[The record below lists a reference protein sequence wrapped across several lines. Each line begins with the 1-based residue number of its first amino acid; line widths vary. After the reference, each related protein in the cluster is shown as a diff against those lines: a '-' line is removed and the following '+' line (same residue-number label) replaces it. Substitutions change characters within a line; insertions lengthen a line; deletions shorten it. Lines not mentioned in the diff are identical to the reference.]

1 MYWPRCSTSAP
12 APTRPPE
19 RMKRPALPSVVGA
32 LLILLYPLLIW
43 FAQGRVEP
51 RMLALLLV
59 AIAAARLLTTRMDRK
74 LRWMGLAALAL
85 AMPALYWNALLP
97 LKLYPVAI
105 SAGMLA
111 LFGYSLV
118 KPPSMIERM
127 ARLTDPD
134 LPAYAITY
142 TRRVTQVWCIF
153 FALNGSI
160 ALATALWASQ
170 AVWSLYTGVLS
181 YIAMGLLFC
190 AEYMVR
196 LHVRRRH
203 HA

>member
-1 MYWPRCSTSAP
+1 
-12 APTRPPE
+12 
-19 RMKRPALPSVVGA
+19 MKRPALPSVVGA

-43 FAQGRVEP
+43 FAHGRVEP
-51 RMLALLLV
+51 RLLALLLV

-74 LRWMGLAALAL
+74 LRWMGLAALVL

-127 ARLTDPD
+127 ARLTDPG
-134 LPAYAITY
+134 LPAYAIAY
-142 TRRVTQVWCIF
+142 TRRVTQVWCLF

-190 AEYMVR
+190 VEYMVR

>member
-1 MYWPRCSTSAP
+1 
-12 APTRPPE
+12 
-19 RMKRPALPSVVGA
+19 MKRPALPSVIGA

-43 FAQGRVEP
+43 FAHGRVEP

-59 AIAAARLLTTRMDRK
+59 AIAAARLLTTHMDRK

-127 ARLTDPD
+127 ARLTDPA
-134 LPAYAITY
+134 LPAYAIAY
-142 TRRVTQVWCIF
+142 TRRVTQVWCVF

-181 YIAMGLLFC
+181 YIAMGVLFG